1 MGSDGNQIHAMFFPY
16 MAPGHM
22 MPMVDMARMFAAF
35 GAKVT
40 IIITTMNA
48 LRIKNVIDRD
58 VKLGRDITLEIISL
72 PSTEVGLPEGCEN
85 VVSAP
90 TPEMSIK
97 LFHAIE
103 LLQPKIK
110 KLFSDLHPDCIVSD
124 SLCPWTL
131 DIANELGI
139 ARIAFNGSG
148 FFNLCL
154 LENITLY
161 EPHKSIESETE
172 TFVVPGL
179 PHEVK
184 LTRSQLPDIVK
195 AKNKFSELFDKLRE
209 SQRKSFG
216 VLMNSFYE
224 LEPGYADHCRNVL
237 GIKAWHIGPVSLIN
251 RDTVDKVDRGEKTS
265 ISKHDCINWLD
276 CKKPRSVLYICFG
289 SLTRF
294 NKKQTTEIAYALE
307 ASGHPFIW
315 VVGKVLKTSND
326 EFEDEE
332 QELWLPQ
339 GFEDKIKENG
349 QGLLIRGWAPQ
360 VLILEHEAIGGFLT
374 HCGWNSILEGIVAG
388 VPFITWPIFAE
399 QFYNEKL
406 VTQVLNL
413 GVSIGNEVWK
423 AWATEDSLV
432 IKSGDDILMTI
443 NAVMGDTEEAIDMN
457 KRAKKLGELA
467 KKAVEEGHS
476 SYNDLKRLIEDIKM
490 HRISKS
496 NGVIENSGNA

>member
-1 MGSDGNQIHAMFFPY
+1 
-16 MAPGHM
+16 MAP
-22 MPMVDMARMFAAF
+22 FLWS
-35 GAKVT
+35 
-40 IIITTMNA
+40 IE
-48 LRIKNVIDRD
+48 
-58 VKLGRDITLEIISL
+58 TLL
-72 PSTEVGLPEGCEN
+72 
-85 VVSAP
+85 
-90 TPEMSIK
+90 IK
-97 LFHAIE
+97 LI
-103 LLQPKIK
+103 
-110 KLFSDLHPDCIVSD
+110 
-124 SLCPWTL
+124 
-131 DIANELGI
+131 
-139 ARIAFNGSG
+139 
-148 FFNLCL
+148 
-154 LENITLY
+154 
-161 EPHKSIESETE
+161 
-172 TFVVPGL
+172 
-179 PHEVK
+179 EVK
-184 LTRSQLPDIVK
+184 KHQFRSTTAL
-195 AKNKFSELFDKLRE
+195 
-209 SQRKSFG
+209 
-216 VLMNSFYE
+216 
-224 LEPGYADHCRNVL
+224 
-237 GIKAWHIGPVSLIN
+237 IGLIA
-251 RDTVDKVDRGEKTS
+251 
-265 ISKHDCINWLD
+265 
-276 CKKPRSVLYICFG
+276 KKPRSVLYICFG

-315 VVGKVLKTSND
+315 VVGKVSKTSND

-332 QELWLPQ
+332 QELWLPK

-349 QGLLIRGWAPQ
+349 HGLLVRGWAPQ
-360 VLILEHEAIGGFLT
+360 VLILEHEAIGGFVT
-374 HCGWNSILEGIVAG
+374 HCGWNSILEGVVAG

-432 IKSGDDILMTI
+432 IKSGDDILMAI